1 MFEVQ
6 HRNTL
11 FTSLIV
17 LPQFDSAALSGRV
30 HAAAL
35 GARLRALSPQV
46 LCPSLQGSPGSSRT
60 GFALL
65 LQVDRQGSEGVF
77 CLPFLP
83 ALLGSGGS
91 HLYHV

>member
-1 MFEVQ
+1 MFEVE
-6 HRNTL
+6 HWNAL
-11 FTSLIV
+11 FK

-35 GARLRALSPQV
+35 GARPHALTPQV
-46 LCPSLQGSPGSSRT
+46 LCPPVFSRT

-65 LQVDRQGSEGVF
+65 FQVDRQGGEGLF

>member
-1 MFEVQ
+1 MFEVE
-6 HRNTL
+6 HWNAL
-11 FTSLIV
+11 FESLIV

-35 GARLRALSPQV
+35 GARPHALSPQV
-46 LCPSLQGSPGSSRT
+46 LCPPVSSRT
-60 GFALL
+60 GFALF
-65 LQVDRQGSEGVF
+65 LQVDRQGGEGLF

-91 HLYHV
+91 RLYHV